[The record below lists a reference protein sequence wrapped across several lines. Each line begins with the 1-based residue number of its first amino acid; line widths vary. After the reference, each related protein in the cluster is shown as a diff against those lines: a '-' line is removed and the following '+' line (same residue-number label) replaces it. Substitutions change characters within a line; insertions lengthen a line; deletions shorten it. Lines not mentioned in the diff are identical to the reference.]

1 MRTPLP
7 PRGGKSILG
16 HDHTSDNV
24 SDMNSERSRRS
35 FLEEMGLFSAGVL
48 GVPYL
53 SGGGSRDVEVL
64 PGTHDRGEYG
74 ANDQINIALI
84 GAGVMGQNDA
94 GAALQNSGTQLVAA
108 CDLYDSRLERCQE
121 RWGEDVFTTRDYRE
135 VISRDDVDSVIIAT
149 SDHWHDQITIDALN
163 AGKHVYCE
171 KPMVHNIEEGYDV
184 IEAEKNSD
192 PLLQVGSQSTSSL
205 LNVKARELFK
215 GGAIG
220 EPVLAEYAT
229 NRNSMLGAW
238 NYSMPPSAGPENIDW
253 DMYLK
258 DLPEMPFSAEKFFR
272 WRKYRNF
279 GTGVAGDLF
288 VHNLSA
294 LHFIL
299 DSLGPERIYGTGGI
313 RFWEDGREVPDVMT
327 ALLDYPETENHSA
340 FNCALRVNFK
350 DGSVSSTWGNYPARI
365 VGTEG
370 EMVFKGGEMI
380 LRKSPTPNVP
390 AMSIDNFS
398 KDIRESFKE
407 YHKSKHPDQIPRV
420 TEEKVYKTADEG
432 LGDTALHHK
441 TLLDAIRGKG
451 EIVQDGEFG
460 LRAAA
465 PALAAN
471 TSYFDGT
478 AVNWDPVE
486 MQVV

>member
-1 MRTPLP
+1 
-7 PRGGKSILG
+7 
-16 HDHTSDNV
+16 
-24 SDMNSERSRRS
+24 MNGERSRRS
-35 FLEEMGLFSAGVL
+35 FLEEMGLLSAGFL

-53 SGGGSRDVEVL
+53 SGTESREVEVL
-64 PGTHDRGEYG
+64 SGTPDRKTYG
-74 ANDQINIALI
+74 ANDQINIGLI

-94 GAALQNSGTQLVAA
+94 EAALANSGTQLVAA

-121 RWGEDVFTTRDYRE
+121 RWGRDVFTTKDYRE
-135 VISRDDVDSVIIAT
+135 VLNRDEVDSVIVAT
-149 SDHWHDQITIDALN
+149 SDHWHDQITIDALE

-171 KPMVHNIEEGYDV
+171 KPMVQEIEEGHAM
-184 IEAEKNSD
+184 IEAEKNND
-192 PLLQVGSQSTSSL
+192 ALLQVGSQSTSSL
-205 LNVKARELFK
+205 LNAKARQLFRD
-215 GGAIG
+215 GAIG
-220 EPVLAEYAT
+220 DPVLVEYAT
-229 NRNSMLGAW
+229 NRNSIIGAW
-238 NYSMPPSAGPENIDW
+238 NYSIPPSAGPENIDW

-327 ALLDYPETENHSA
+327 ALLDYPETENHPA
-340 FNCALRVNFK
+340 FNCALRVNFS
-350 DGSVSSTWGNYPARI
+350 DGSVSSTWGNSPAKI

-370 EMVFKGGEMI
+370 EMVFRGGEMT
-380 LRKSPTPNVP
+380 LRESPMSNVP

-398 KDIRESFKE
+398 KEVRNEFKE
-407 YHKSKHPDQIPRV
+407 YHREKYPDQMPRV
-420 TEEKVYKTADEG
+420 TEEKVYKTTDEG
-432 LGDTALHHK
+432 LGRTALHHK
-441 TLLDAIRGKG
+441 TLLDAIRGEG
-451 EIVQDGEFG
+451 EIVQDGEYG

-471 TSYFDGT
+471 RSYFDE
-478 AVNWDPVE
+478 APVHWDPDE
-486 MQVV
+486 MKVV